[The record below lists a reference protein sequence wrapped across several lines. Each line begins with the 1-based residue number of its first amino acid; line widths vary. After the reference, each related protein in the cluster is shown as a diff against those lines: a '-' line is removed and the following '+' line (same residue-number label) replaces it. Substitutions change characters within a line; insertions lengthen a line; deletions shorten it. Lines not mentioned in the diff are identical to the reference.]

1 MVPSHPNDKSIPLV
15 NWYIG
20 ILVHEGKSLPNDKST
35 DAPFPD
41 TSDPSNPNTDNTGFR
56 ETKVTTQNF
65 ASLRVFQNEGSLFL
79 LTHQKIGKTRYI
91 PSQRQIQPL
100 VNRYI
105 GISVHQGTSH
115 PNAKSTDA
123 PFPTLALPA

>member
-91 PSQRQIQPL
+91 PIPTTNPTIGKP
-100 VNRYI
+100 VHWYI
-105 GISVHQGTSH
+105 G
-115 PNAKSTDA
+115 KSWYQ
-123 PFPTLALPA
+123 PIPTTNPYHW